1 MSEFSSELS
10 ETSPAVPAEMSA
22 SRRIARLLREVAQPA
37 AIGEHLHQQIER
49 AARRLGWARGRTRR
63 LWYGEARRV
72 DADEIAAAER
82 WLRRHRAMGH
92 WSMPQQA
99 AYLEA
104 LHERD
109 RADAALET
117 AARIE
122 AALRLLAAH
131 DRRDLADTL
140 RQALGLRDRPV
151 APGRGGPE

>member
-1 MSEFSSELS
+1 MSEFSSGTS
-10 ETSPAVPAEMSA
+10 ETSADVPAG
-22 SRRIARLLREVAQPA
+22 RRIAQLLREVAQPA
-37 AIGEHLHQQIER
+37 AIGERVHQQIER

-63 LWYGEARRV
+63 LWYGEARRI

-82 WLRRHRAMGH
+82 WLCRHRPMRH
-92 WSMPQQA
+92 RTMPQQA

>member
-1 MSEFSSELS
+1 MSEFSSEVS
-10 ETSPAVPAEMSA
+10 EPAG
-22 SRRIARLLREVAQPA
+22 RRIARLLREVAQPA
-37 AIGEHLHQQIER
+37 AIGEHVHQQIER

-63 LWYGEARRV
+63 LWYGEARRI

-82 WLRRHRAMGH
+82 WLGRHRPRH
-92 WSMPQQA
+92 WSTPHQA
-99 AYLEA
+99 AYWAKAEAVHHEA

-140 RQALGLRDRPV
+140 RHALGLCDRPV
-151 APGRGGPE
+151 AAGRGGPE